1 MPTHAV
7 YAFTAISLLGNFSA
21 HSSAVSTT
29 KNRNLNYKKTKKE
42 KKKKKERTP
51 KAPEAKQI
59 LKNIPKQIIMRLL
72 PNF

>member
-1 MPTHAV
+1 MSTHAV

-29 KNRNLNYKKTKKE
+29 KNRKLNYKKKTKEE

-59 LKNIPKQIIMRLL
+59 
-72 PNF
+72 

>member
-29 KNRNLNYKKTKKE
+29 KIRNLNYKKIFKKRE
-42 KKKKKERTP
+42 KKKERG
-51 KAPEAKQI
+51 
-59 LKNIPKQIIMRLL
+59 KNPQS
-72 PNF
+72 P